1 MHNKTELGTIY
12 IKDKAIKEIV
22 AVAIKKTKF
31 VRPAKK
37 DLAYI
42 DISNKNNNLTLDIDV
57 KVKEGKDILKI
68 TNLAQKNIADAVS
81 DFTSAKVNKVKLSVV
96 DFYN

>member
-42 DISNKNNNLTLDIDV
+42 DISSKNNNLSLDVDV
-57 KVKEGKDILKI
+57 KVKEGKDVLKI
-68 TNLAQKNIADAVS
+68 TSLAQKNIADAVS

>member
-22 AVAIKKTKF
+22 AIAIKKTKF

-37 DLAYI
+37 DLAFI
-42 DISNKNNNLTLDIDV
+42 DISNKNNNLTLDVDV

>member
-1 MHNKTELGTIY
+1 MNNKTELGTIY

-22 AVAIKKTKF
+22 AIAIKKTKF

-37 DLAYI
+37 DLAFI
-42 DISNKNNNLTLDIDV
+42 DISSKNNNISLDVDV
-57 KVKEGKDILKI
+57 KVKEGKDIIKI
-68 TNLAQKNIADAVS
+68 TAAAQKNIADAIS
-81 DFTSAKVNKVKLSVV
+81 DFTSAKVNKVKISVV

>member
-42 DISNKNNNLTLDIDV
+42 DIFNKNNNLTLDVDV
-57 KVKEGKDILKI
+57 KVKEGKDVLKI
-68 TNLAQKNIADAVS
+68 TSLAQKNIADAVS
-81 DFTSAKVNKVKLSVV
+81 DYTSAKVNKVKLSVV

>member
-42 DISNKNNNLTLDIDV
+42 DISSKNNNLTLDVDV
-57 KVKEGKDILKI
+57 KVKEGKDVLKI
-68 TNLAQKNIADAVS
+68 TSLAQKNIADAVS

>member
-22 AVAIKKTKF
+22 AIAIKKTKF

-42 DISNKNNNLTLDIDV
+42 DISSKNNNLTLDVDV
-57 KVKEGKDILKI
+57 KVKEGKDVLKI
-68 TNLAQKNIADAVS
+68 TSLAQKNIADAVS

>member
-1 MHNKTELGTIY
+1 MNNKNELGTIT

-22 AVAIKKTKF
+22 SIVIKKTKF

-42 DISNKNNNLTLDIDV
+42 DVTTKSNNISLDINV
-57 KVKEGKDILKI
+57 KVKEGKDIIKV
-68 TNLAQKNIADAVS
+68 TSAVQKNIADAVS
-81 DFTSAKVNKVKLSVV
+81 DYTSAKVNKVKISVV

>member
-42 DISNKNNNLTLDIDV
+42 DISSKNNNLSLDINV
-57 KVKEGKDILKI
+57 KVKEGKDIMKI
-68 TNLAQKNIADAVS
+68 TSLAQKNIADAVS